1 MEAWLAGSSHLRE
14 TDEQLQ
20 DMDILQA
27 LFEGAHQP
35 ILIKDDQSR
44 FLYLNKKACD
54 LIGMSPEYLLGR
66 TGHEFLQKSDADRIR
81 AIDAEV
87 MATGQESLLEEEVTS
102 RGGATRILVT
112 HKRRALLPIGGTTKP
127 VLIAVISD
135 ITKLRRAEQV
145 LRASEEHYRSFVE
158 LHPQTPWVADAAG
171 DVIEVGPSWQHASG
185 LDLHEALGRGWEKT
199 VHPQDLSQVVEQ
211 WHAAVENVAPFD
223 MVYRIG
229 PVKGRYRWFRNRAAP
244 RLSEAGEVIRW
255 YGLLEDVH
263 DRQLA
268 MKALQSSEQRL
279 RQHRDRLEKTVEERT
294 VEVQLKNVEL
304 DRLLQ
309 QERAINALQRR
320 FVAMISHEFRTPL
333 AVIDGAAQRLT
344 RTKGEVTPQFLSD
357 KCVQIKGAVVRMVEL
372 MESILAAG
380 RIATGTIEIDKR
392 PCSLSAVIEECIA
405 HRLEISKEHNIRA
418 DLADL
423 PAFQMVDGAALGR
436 VFTNLLSNAVKYSPN
451 SPEID
456 VKGWQQGPRVLIT
469 ITDAGIGIDSD
480 DVPKL
485 FEPYFRARSATGI
498 AGTGIG
504 LNIVKEIV
512 ELHGGSIS
520 VESELGRGTTFTLD
534 LPFDEVLEA
543 KTA

>member
-1 MEAWLAGSSHLRE
+1 MAGSSHLRE

-54 LIGMSPEYLLGR
+54 MIGMKPEHLLGR

-81 AIDAEV
+81 AIDVEV
-87 MATGQESLLEEEVTS
+87 MATGQESLLEEEVTG
-102 RGGATRILVT
+102 RGGVTRILVT
-112 HKRRALLPIGGTTKP
+112 HKRRVLLPIGGTTKP

-158 LHPQTPWVADAAG
+158 LHPQTPWVADASG

-199 VHPQDLSQVVEQ
+199 IHPQDLPHVIEQ
-211 WHAAVENVAPFD
+211 WQAAVENAARFD

-244 RLSEAGEVIRW
+244 RLNEAGEVCRW

-268 MKALQSSEQRL
+268 LKALQSSEQRL
-279 RQHRDRLEKTVEERT
+279 REHRDRLEKTVEERT

-344 RTKGEVTPQFLSD
+344 RTKGAVTPQFLSD

-380 RIATGTIEIDKR
+380 RIATGTIAIDKR

-405 HRLEISKEHNIRA
+405 HRLEISKDHNIRA

-423 PAFQMVDGAALGR
+423 PAFQMVDGVALGR

-456 VKGWQQGPRVLIT
+456 VRGWQQGQRVLVT
-469 ITDAGIGIDSD
+469 IKDTGIGIDSD

-504 LNIVKEIV
+504 LNIVKEII

-520 VESELGRGTTFTLD
+520 VESELGQGTTFILD
-534 LPFDEVLEA
+534 LPFEEVLEA

>member
-1 MEAWLAGSSHLRE
+1 MAGSSHLRE

-54 LIGMSPEYLLGR
+54 MIGMKLEHLLGR

-81 AIDAEV
+81 AIDVEV
-87 MATGQESLLEEEVTS
+87 MATGQESLLEEEVTG
-102 RGGATRILVT
+102 RGGVTRILVT

-158 LHPQTPWVADAAG
+158 LHPQTPWVADASG

-199 VHPQDLSQVVEQ
+199 IHPQDLPHVIEQ
-211 WHAAVENVAPFD
+211 WQAAVENAARFD

-244 RLSEAGEVIRW
+244 RLNEAGEVCRW

-268 MKALQSSEQRL
+268 LKALQSSEQRL
-279 RQHRDRLEKTVEERT
+279 REHRDRLEKTVEERT

-344 RTKGEVTPQFLSD
+344 RTKGAVTPQFLSD

-380 RIATGTIEIDKR
+380 RIATGTIAIDKR

-405 HRLEISKEHNIRA
+405 HRLEISKDHNIRA

-423 PAFQMVDGAALGR
+423 PAFQMVDGVALGR

-456 VKGWQQGPRVLIT
+456 VRGWQQGQRVLVT
-469 ITDAGIGIDSD
+469 IKDTGIGIDSD

-504 LNIVKEIV
+504 LNIVKEII

-520 VESELGRGTTFTLD
+520 VESELGQGTTFVLD
-534 LPFDEVLEA
+534 LPFEEVLEA

>member
-1 MEAWLAGSSHLRE
+1 MAGSSHLRE

-54 LIGMSPEYLLGR
+54 MIGMKPEHLLGR
-66 TGHEFLQKSDADRIR
+66 TGHEFLQKTDADRIR
-81 AIDAEV
+81 AIDVEV
-87 MATGQESLLEEEVTS
+87 MATGQESLLEEEVTG
-102 RGGATRILVT
+102 RGGVTRILVT
-112 HKRRALLPIGGTTKP
+112 HKRRVLLPIGGTTKP

-158 LHPQTPWVADAAG
+158 LHPQTPWVADASG

-199 VHPQDLSQVVEQ
+199 IHPQDLPHVIEQ
-211 WHAAVENVAPFD
+211 WQAAVENAARFD

-244 RLSEAGEVIRW
+244 RLNEAGEVCRW

-268 MKALQSSEQRL
+268 LKALQSSEQRL
-279 RQHRDRLEKTVEERT
+279 REHRDRLEKTVEERT

-344 RTKGEVTPQFLSD
+344 RTKGAVTPQFLSD

-380 RIATGTIEIDKR
+380 RIATGTIAIDKR

-405 HRLEISKEHNIRA
+405 HRLEISKDHNIRA

-423 PAFQMVDGAALGR
+423 PAFQMVDGVALGR

-456 VKGWQQGPRVLIT
+456 VRGWQQGQRVLVT
-469 ITDAGIGIDSD
+469 IKDTGIGIDSD

-504 LNIVKEIV
+504 LNIVKEII

-520 VESELGRGTTFTLD
+520 VESELGQGTTFILD
-534 LPFDEVLEA
+534 LPFEEVLEA

>member
-1 MEAWLAGSSHLRE
+1 LAGSSHLRE

-44 FLYLNKKACD
+44 FLYLNKKACEM
-54 LIGMSPEYLLGR
+54 IGMKPEHLLGR

-81 AIDAEV
+81 AIDVEV
-87 MATGQESLLEEEVTS
+87 MATGQESLLEEEVTG
-102 RGGATRILVT
+102 RGGVTRILVT

-158 LHPQTPWVADAAG
+158 LHPQTPWVADASG

-199 VHPQDLSQVVEQ
+199 IHPQDLPHVIEQ
-211 WHAAVENVAPFD
+211 WQAAVENAARFD

-244 RLSEAGEVIRW
+244 RLNEAGEVCRW

-268 MKALQSSEQRL
+268 LKALQSSEQRL
-279 RQHRDRLEKTVEERT
+279 REHRDRLEKTVEERT

-344 RTKGEVTPQFLSD
+344 RTKGAVTPQFLSD

-380 RIATGTIEIDKR
+380 RIATGTIAIDKR

-405 HRLEISKEHNIRA
+405 HRLEISKDHNIRA

-423 PAFQMVDGAALGR
+423 PAFQMVDGVALGR

-456 VKGWQQGPRVLIT
+456 VRGWQQGQRVLVT
-469 ITDAGIGIDSD
+469 IKDTGIGIDSD

-504 LNIVKEIV
+504 LNIVKEII

-520 VESELGRGTTFTLD
+520 VESELGQGTTFILD
-534 LPFDEVLEA
+534 LPFEEVLEA

>member
-1 MEAWLAGSSHLRE
+1 LAGSSHLRE

-54 LIGMSPEYLLGR
+54 LIGMKPEHLLGR
-66 TGHEFLQKSDADRIR
+66 TGHEFLQKTDADRIR
-81 AIDAEV
+81 AIDVEV
-87 MATGQESLLEEEVTS
+87 MATGQESLLEEEVTG
-102 RGGATRILVT
+102 RGGVTRILVT

-158 LHPQTPWVADAAG
+158 LHPQTPWVADASG

-199 VHPQDLSQVVEQ
+199 IHPQDLPHVIEQ
-211 WHAAVENVAPFD
+211 WQAAVENAARFD

-244 RLSEAGEVIRW
+244 GEVCRW

-268 MKALQSSEQRL
+268 LKALQSSEQRL
-279 RQHRDRLEKTVEERT
+279 REHRDRLEKTVEERT

-344 RTKGEVTPQFLSD
+344 RTKGAVTPQFLSD

-380 RIATGTIEIDKR
+380 RIATGTIAIDKR

-405 HRLEISKEHNIRA
+405 HRLEISKDHNIRA

-423 PAFQMVDGAALGR
+423 PAFQMVDGVALGR

-456 VKGWQQGPRVLIT
+456 VRGWQQGQRVLVT
-469 ITDAGIGIDSD
+469 IKDTGIGIDSD

-504 LNIVKEIV
+504 LNIVKEII

-520 VESELGRGTTFTLD
+520 VESELGQGTTFILD
-534 LPFDEVLEA
+534 LPFEEVLEA

>member
-1 MEAWLAGSSHLRE
+1 MAGSSHLRE

-54 LIGMSPEYLLGR
+54 MIGMKPEHLLGR

-81 AIDAEV
+81 AIDVEV
-87 MATGQESLLEEEVTS
+87 MATGQESLLEEEVTG
-102 RGGATRILVT
+102 RGGVTRILVT

-158 LHPQTPWVADAAG
+158 LHPQTPWVADASG

-199 VHPQDLSQVVEQ
+199 IHPQDLPHVIEQ
-211 WHAAVENVAPFD
+211 WQAAVENAARFD

-244 RLSEAGEVIRW
+244 RLNEAGEVCRW

-268 MKALQSSEQRL
+268 LKALQSSEQRL
-279 RQHRDRLEKTVEERT
+279 REHRDRLEKTVEERT

-344 RTKGEVTPQFLSD
+344 RTKGAVTPQFLSD

-380 RIATGTIEIDKR
+380 RIATGTIAIDKR
-392 PCSLSAVIEECIA
+392 PCSLSSVIEECIA
-405 HRLEISKEHNIRA
+405 HRLEISKDHNIRA

-423 PAFQMVDGAALGR
+423 PAFQMVDGVALGR

-456 VKGWQQGPRVLIT
+456 VRGWQQGQRVLVT
-469 ITDAGIGIDSD
+469 IKDTGIGIDSD

-504 LNIVKEIV
+504 LNIVKEII

-520 VESELGRGTTFTLD
+520 VESELGQGTTFILD
-534 LPFDEVLEA
+534 LPFEEVLEA

>member
-1 MEAWLAGSSHLRE
+1 MAGSSHLRE

-54 LIGMSPEYLLGR
+54 MIGMKPEHLLGR

-81 AIDAEV
+81 AIDVEV
-87 MATGQESLLEEEVTS
+87 MATGQESLLEEEVTG
-102 RGGATRILVT
+102 RGGVTRILVT

-158 LHPQTPWVADAAG
+158 LHPQTPWVADASG

-199 VHPQDLSQVVEQ
+199 IHPQDLPHVIEQ
-211 WHAAVENVAPFD
+211 WQAAVENAARFD

-244 RLSEAGEVIRW
+244 RLNEAGEVCRW

-268 MKALQSSEQRL
+268 LKALQSSEQRL
-279 RQHRDRLEKTVEERT
+279 REHRDRLEKTVEERT

-344 RTKGEVTPQFLSD
+344 RTKGAVTPQFLSD

-380 RIATGTIEIDKR
+380 RIATGTIAIDKR

-405 HRLEISKEHNIRA
+405 HRLEISKDHNIRA

-423 PAFQMVDGAALGR
+423 PAFQMVDGVALGR

-456 VKGWQQGPRVLIT
+456 VRGWQQGQRVLVT
-469 ITDAGIGIDSD
+469 IKDTGIGIDSD

-504 LNIVKEIV
+504 LNIVKEII

-520 VESELGRGTTFTLD
+520 VESELGQGTTFILD
-534 LPFDEVLEA
+534 LPFEEVLEA